1 MPFFILSPLNDFSFN
16 KNGFERFV
24 QEGCDQGPREFTSG
38 WNIFD
43 QLPDAMSNMP
53 NAAFNLVKV
62 GSSKG
67 LVKIS
72 AS

>member
-1 MPFFILSPLNDFSFN
+1 MPFFILSPLNDFFHSIKMSF
-16 KNGFERFV
+16 

-38 WNIFD
+38 WNTFD
-43 QLPDAMSNMP
+43 QFPDSMSNMP
-53 NAAFNLVKV
+53 NSAFNLVKV

>member
-1 MPFFILSPLNDFSFN
+1 MPLIIMSPLNEFIIQNRVF
-16 KNGFERFV
+16 

-38 WNIFD
+38 WSIFD
-43 QLPDAMSNMP
+43 QLPNSMSNMP
-53 NAAFNLVKV
+53 NSAFSLVKV

-72 AS
+72 AN

>member
-1 MPFFILSPLNDFSFN
+1 MPFFILSPLNELSF
-16 KNGFERFV
+16 KKF
-24 QEGCDQGPREFTSG
+24 QEGCDQGPREFTSY
-38 WNIFD
+38 WNTFD
-43 QLPDAMSNMP
+43 QFPDSMSNMP
-53 NAAFNLVKV
+53 SSAFNLVKV

>member
-16 KNGFERFV
+16 KMGF
-24 QEGCDQGPREFTSG
+24 QEGCDQGLREFTSG
-38 WNIFD
+38 WNTFD
-43 QLPDAMSNMP
+43 QFPDSMSNMP
-53 NAAFNLVKV
+53 NSDFNLVKV